1 MFTLYKL
8 LYKFK
13 IISHQQYF
21 EFLVKKH
28 YELKEKYG
36 L

>member
-21 EFLVKKH
+21 EFLIKKH
-28 YELKEKYG
+28 NEIKEKYS